1 MVVIR
6 LARGG
11 AKKRPFFHVVV
22 TDQRNC
28 RDGRYI
34 ERIGYFNPLATGGE
48 IRLSLNEERFSYWRS
63 HGAQPSNRV
72 HSLYKDFRRGPEAV
86 AAKREKAKA
95 TKQAAIKAKEE
106 ALAAEKAKAE
116 AEEAAAKEPEA
127 AAKADEEKPAETE
140 AKADESPAENKPA
153 EDSK

>member
-11 AKKRPFFHVVV
+11 AKKRPFFHLVV
-22 TDQRNC
+22 TDQRNG

-48 IRLSLNEERFSYWRS
+48 TRLSLNEERFSYWRS

-72 HSLYKDFRRGPEAV
+72 NSLYKDFKRGPEAV
-86 AAKREKAKA
+86 AAKKESAKA
-95 TKQAAIKAKEE
+95 AK
-106 ALAAEKAKAE
+106 LAAAKAKAE
-116 AEEAAAKEPEA
+116 AAKDKAAA
-127 AAKADEEKPAETE
+127 EEVATAETVTDAE
-140 AKADESPAENKPA
+140 QADSSDQAS
-153 EDSK
+153 DSSSK